1 MRDRDFLEL
10 FQLSV
15 SRVWE
20 QTVNEILEED
30 VHYQETIQREDEF
43 EQKYLKLNLTEEQR
57 SVIDEML
64 LCKEQSSMQYADASY
79 LAGIKNAIQLYR
91 ALKL

>member
-1 MRDRDFLEL
+1 MTNQEFLEL

-20 QTVNEILEED
+20 QTVNEILED
-30 VHYQETIQREDEF
+30 DLRYQQTIQQEDGV
-43 EQKYLKLNLTEEQR
+43 EQRYMRLNLTEEQR
-57 SVIDEML
+57 QVIDEML
-64 LCKEQSSMQYADASY
+64 QCKERSAMQYADASY
-79 LAGIKNAIQLYR
+79 LAGIKNVIQLYR